1 MTIKSVSI
9 LLSFWPLLA
18 ILVSCATST
27 APHENFKSNMQYEIG
42 KKAND
47 PNARLVRYSQLV
59 TGKNILLN
67 GNIEVEF
74 VTFSPGDR
82 GDCVVYFE
90 IDKKTN
96 VIINWRYEGSEESCV
111 IMP

>member
-1 MTIKSVSI
+1 MAIKSVSI

-18 ILVSCATST
+18 ILVSCVIPT
-27 APHENFKSNMQYEIG
+27 PHENFKSNMQHEIG

-47 PNARLVRYSQLV
+47 PNTRIVLSSQLV

-67 GNIEVEF
+67 GNVEVEF
-74 VTFSPGDR
+74 VIFSPGDR

-90 IDKKTN
+90 IDKETN
-96 VIINWRYEGSEESCV
+96 IIINWRYEGSEESCV